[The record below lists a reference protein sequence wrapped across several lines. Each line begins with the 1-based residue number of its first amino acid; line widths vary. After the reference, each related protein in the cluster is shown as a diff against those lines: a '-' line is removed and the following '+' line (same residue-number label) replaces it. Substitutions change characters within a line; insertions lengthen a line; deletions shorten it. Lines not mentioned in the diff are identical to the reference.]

1 MTFINCKYCK
11 NDEHDFVDNCGATS
25 PFSYRPF
32 VKLDRRTC
40 AYGGPDVVA
49 RHKCKYYKSKEEE
62 KYALFAEETTL
73 IPVHEYS
80 MGCYGYFESNTWI
93 KAQSQ
98 LTSPMPLEELT
109 AKCSGLIDDP
119 VWKEHVKIKRV
130 EGK

>member
-25 PFSYRPF
+25 PFSYCPF

-62 KYALFAEETTL
+62 KYALFAEEKYPKLYKAVSNSGIFYNTL
-73 IPVHEYS
+73 L
-80 MGCYGYFESNTWI
+80 
-93 KAQSQ
+93 AQPIEAFTIQ

-109 AKCSGLIDDP
+109 AKCSGLLDDP
-119 VWKEHVKIKRV
+119 VWKEHIKIKKV
-130 EGK
+130 